1 VRDPFSY
8 APGMQVEIWSD
19 VVCPWCYIG
28 KRRFEAA
35 LARFDGRD
43 DVEVTWRS
51 FELDPQGS
59 RDPIDLTRLLAE
71 KYDIQAA
78 EAAERHARTTAT
90 AADVGLELHLEKAR
104 SGNTMD
110 AHRVIHLAREHG
122 LQDAAK
128 ERLLRAYFVEGRPI
142 SDRETLVELGA
153 SIGLDPGELRA
164 MLESDRF
171 ADDVRDDERT
181 AARFGING
189 VPFFVLDRKLGVSG
203 AQPVEVLVGAL
214 EQAAGDGTA
223 A

>member
-1 VRDPFSY
+1 
-8 APGMQVEIWSD
+8 MQVEIWSD

-28 KRRFEAA
+28 KRRFEEA
-35 LARFDGRD
+35 LSQFDGRAG
-43 DVEVTWRS
+43 VEVTWRS

-59 RDPIDLTRLLAE
+59 PEPIDLTRLLAE

-90 AADVGLELHLEKAR
+90 AAGVGLELHLERAL
-104 SGNTMD
+104 SGNTLD

-153 SIGLDPGELRA
+153 SIGLDPDELRA

-171 ADDVRDDERT
+171 VEDVRDDELT

-189 VPFFVLDRKLGVSG
+189 VPFFVFDRQFGVSG
-203 AQPVEVLVGAL
+203 AQPVEVMLGAL
-214 EQAAGDGTA
+214 EQAAADPLA
-223 A
+223 S